1 MEEKIKDL
9 ELRLA
14 KLERIEKRRKGLLI
28 AKITAIVL
36 LIIAILIGGYIAYK
50 KVQETIKPYK
60 EFIEKQK
67 DFNNGVD
74 KSINTIKGLF
84 N

>member
-1 MEEKIKDL
+1 MEEKIRDL

-28 AKITAIVL
+28 AKISAIVL
-36 LIIAILIGGYIAYK
+36 LIIAIIVGGYIAYK

-74 KSINTIKGLF
+74 KGINTIKGLF

>member
-9 ELRLA
+9 ELRLT

-74 KSINTIKGLF
+74 KGINTIKGLF